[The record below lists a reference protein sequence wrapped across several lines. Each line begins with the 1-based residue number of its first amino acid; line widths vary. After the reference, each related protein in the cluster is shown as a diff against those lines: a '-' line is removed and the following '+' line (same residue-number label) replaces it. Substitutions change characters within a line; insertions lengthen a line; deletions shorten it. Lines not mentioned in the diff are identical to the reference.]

1 MEQSFWFLGGGLI
14 METTIVRNRG
24 FHTSYNRDTLRRIRN
39 QKRKRIQEIKRKMLF
54 AALTVAFII
63 LLGTVF
69 GSFLSDAKTV
79 DHKSEF
85 KYFTRYTVR
94 SEETLWE
101 ISSEY
106 VDEHYDGIPEYLAE
120 VKAMNHI
127 EDINAIQAGTILLLP
142 YYSDVYL
149 Y

>member
-1 MEQSFWFLGGGLI
+1 
-14 METTIVRNRG
+14 
-24 FHTSYNRDTLRRIRN
+24 
-39 QKRKRIQEIKRKMLF
+39 MLF